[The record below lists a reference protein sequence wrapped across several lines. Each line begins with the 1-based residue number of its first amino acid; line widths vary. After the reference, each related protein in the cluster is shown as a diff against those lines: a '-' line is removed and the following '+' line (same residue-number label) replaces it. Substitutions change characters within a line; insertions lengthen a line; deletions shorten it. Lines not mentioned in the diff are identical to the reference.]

1 MTLRMDELVDYLTRM
16 LEPDEPIEPE
26 TELFSSGLLDSVLM
40 VGLIMFI
47 EQKCGIQVRAE
58 DVTLDNFD
66 TPARIERY
74 VESAG

>member
-1 MTLRMDELVDYLTRM
+1 MDELVDYLTRM

-74 VESAG
+74 VESVG

>member
-1 MTLRMDELVDYLTRM
+1 MDELLEYLTGV

-40 VGLIMFI
+40 IGLIMFI

-66 TPARIERY
+66 TPERIKNF
-74 VESAG
+74 VESAS

>member
-74 VESAG
+74 VESVG